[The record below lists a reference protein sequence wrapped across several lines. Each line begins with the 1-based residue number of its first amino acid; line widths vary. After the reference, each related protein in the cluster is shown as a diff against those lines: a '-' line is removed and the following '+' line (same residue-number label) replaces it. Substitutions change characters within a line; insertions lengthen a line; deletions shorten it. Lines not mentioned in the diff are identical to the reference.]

1 MFTYYASF
9 LARVSQSDSSSSS
22 SSLRSLY
29 LFILRVIILQIINKY
44 SRSRYQNRIE
54 CSSIRFPPSPSF
66 VLRPQLLFLF
76 ACPVCSGQNSRDYFL
91 ALLNIVT
98 RKARESTTL
107 CVCVGE
113 GSGCSNLGFDV
124 FGNNS
129 NASKI
134 TGRHEQTS
142 IDITISWEL
151 ISVQRTT
158 LVMAASTLNIYI
170 FT

>member
-1 MFTYYASF
+1 MSPITHHS
-9 LARVSQSDSSSSS
+9 LPGSQSDSSSN

-54 CSSIRFPPSPSF
+54 CSSIRVPPSPSV
-66 VLRPQLLFLF
+66 VLRPQILLLF
-76 ACPVCSGQNSRDYFL
+76 ACPVCSGLQNSREYFL

-107 CVCVGE
+107 CVCVEE
-113 GSGCSNLGFDV
+113 GSGCSNLGFGV
-124 FGNNS
+124 FGNKS
-129 NASKI
+129 HASKI

-142 IDITISWEL
+142 IDNTISWEL
-151 ISVQRTT
+151 ISVQTTT
-158 LVMAASTLNIYI
+158 LVMAASTLNIYN